1 MLLLDEHSLCF
12 AFNEC
17 RDRPRFS
24 VSVLTM
30 CRSTWEKC
38 YDLLKARFGRE
49 IWKVRKYQFMFE
61 NGSMIF
67 FVPANDQARAY
78 RADLVLVSETV
89 PTDIRYDIASNIET
103 RNVFREEG
111 EQELR
116 MFGINH
122 KDEKYEAYKGFE
134 QNCPNDFLD
143 LLNHIIKGHIPLPPG
158 DGYFNQFAQIP
169 LYGPLFI
176 DEETREIDPREFET
190 KFLT

>member
-38 YDLLKARFGRE
+38 YDLLKARFRRE
-49 IWKVRKYQFMFE
+49 IWKVRKHQFMFE
-61 NGSMIF
+61 NGSLIS

-89 PTDIRYDIASNIET
+89 PTDIRYAIASKIET
-103 RNVFREEG
+103 SNVFREEG

-116 MFGINH
+116 MFGNNH
-122 KDEKYEAYKGFE
+122 NDEKYEAYKEFRQNGFE
-134 QNCPNDFLD
+134 DFID
-143 LLNHIIKGHIPLPPG
+143 RIIKEHFPQG
-158 DGYFNQFAQIP
+158 DNYFDQYAQIP

>member
-17 RDRPRFS
+17 RDRPHFS
-24 VSVLTM
+24 VVVLTL

-38 YDLLKARFGRE
+38 FDFLKFRFGRE
-49 IWKVRKYQFMFE
+49 TWKVRKYQFMFE
-61 NGSMIF
+61 NGSLIS

-78 RADLVLVSETV
+78 KADLVLVSETV
-89 PTDIRYDIASNIET
+89 PTDIRYAMVSKIET
-103 RNVFREEG
+103 HNVFREEG

-122 KDEKYEAYKGFE
+122 KDEKYEAY
-134 QNCPNDFLD
+134 ND
-143 LLNHIIKGHIPLPPG
+143 LLNLMIKGHIPLPPG
-158 DGYFNQFAQIP
+158 DGYFDQFVQIP

-176 DEETREIDPREFET
+176 DEEAREIDPCEFEA